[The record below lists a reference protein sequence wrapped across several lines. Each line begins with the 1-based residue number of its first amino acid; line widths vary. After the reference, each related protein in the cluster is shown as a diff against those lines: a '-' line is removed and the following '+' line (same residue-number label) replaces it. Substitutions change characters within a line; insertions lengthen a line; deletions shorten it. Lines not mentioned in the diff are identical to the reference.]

1 MKVWCCVKHKNFGIR
16 QGSKLQQIP
25 SDKGLQVEMSASLSL
40 HGGNLALIN
49 LFDTKL

>member
-1 MKVWCCVKHKNFGIR
+1 MKVWCCVKHKNFGIG

-25 SDKGLQVEMSASLSL
+25 SGLQVEMSASLSL